1 LASQLE
7 RSRTRVRVTL
17 VVALFYWLDI
27 FLFSLPPA
35 TSRTPDILLPIMLIV
50 GLPLL
55 AYAVRVTLEHARSEG
70 DTLAYLDD
78 LTGLGNRRSFRLR
91 ANDLL
96 NDAKPGSVAL
106 VLVDVDGLKRVN
118 DTCGHQ
124 SGDELL
130 AHVGQYL
137 GRAAASSS
145 NVFRF
150 GGDEF
155 AILIDRGAGRSA
167 SEVVAGLG
175 AFNAPFKSCGH
186 DHHIAIS
193 YGFVSNLGQEPLDVL
208 FQRADQRL
216 REFKNRREGR
226 SNQPAA
232 PDYTQ
237 QSQQA
242 PSPIEAMNISILE
255 ERRLARR
262 AN

>member
-1 LASQLE
+1 MVSQLE
-7 RSRTRVRVTL
+7 RSRTRARITL
-17 VVALFYWLDI
+17 VVAVFYWLDI
-27 FLFSLPPA
+27 FLFSLPMA
-35 TSRTPDILLPIMLIV
+35 ASRTPDLLVPALLVV

-55 AYAVRVTLEHARSEG
+55 AYAAKFTLDQARSEG
-70 DTLAYLDD
+70 DTLAYIDD
-78 LTGLGNRRSFRLR
+78 LTGLGNRRSFRTR
-91 ANDLL
+91 ASELL
-96 NDAKPGSVAL
+96 QDAKAGSVAL
-106 VLVDVDGLKRVN
+106 VLVDVDGLKRIN
-118 DTCGHQ
+118 DACGHQ

-130 AHVGQYL
+130 THVAEYL
-137 GRAAASSS
+137 GRAAGDRS

-155 AILIDRGAGRSA
+155 AILIDRSLGRSA
-167 SEVVAGLG
+167 SEVVGGLG

-232 PDYTQ
+232 PDYTRTAPP
-237 QSQQA
+237 A

-255 ERRLARR
+255 ERRMARR